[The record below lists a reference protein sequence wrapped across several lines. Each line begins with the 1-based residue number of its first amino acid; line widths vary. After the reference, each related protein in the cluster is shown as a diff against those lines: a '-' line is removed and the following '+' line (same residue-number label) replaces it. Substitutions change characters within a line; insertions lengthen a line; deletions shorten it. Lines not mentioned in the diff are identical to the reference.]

1 MIEVEK
7 NFQPT
12 EEQLAKMLADS
23 KFITKKIN
31 HDVYYDFEDARLFRG
46 YVKFRSRNGKFE
58 LKIKNQTG
66 ENENADAEVEIDD
79 EEEIKNYFNT
89 EKSIKEF
96 IDTEMVLWSDYKNE
110 RTEYRNGEFTIDIDK
125 LDFGYGIVEI
135 ELMVESMNQVK
146 DAEDKII
153 DFAKKYNFEIKYVPS
168 KGITY
173 FKTIKP
179 ELYKKYYLNE

>member
-12 EEQLAKMLADS
+12 DEQLAKMLADS
-23 KFITKKIN
+23 EFVSKKIN
-31 HDVYYDFEDARLFRG
+31 HDVYYDFGDDRLFRS

-66 ENENADAEVEIDD
+66 ENENADAEIEIDD
-79 EEEIKNYFNT
+79 EEEIKKYFNT

-96 IDTEMVLWSDYKNE
+96 IETEMVLWSDYKNE

-125 LDFGYGIVEI
+125 LDFGYEMVEI
-135 ELMVESMNQVK
+135 EVLVEDKTQIK
-146 DAEDKII
+146 DAEDRII
-153 DFAKKYNFEIKYVPS
+153 NFAKKYDFEIKYVAS
-168 KGITY
+168 KGWKY
-173 FKTIKP
+173 FEIVEP